1 MKQTIQLLKQ
11 IHYWIGST
19 GFVFLLSIL
28 VLLLSPLFLPYDPY
42 EVNMG
47 MKAQPPSLE
56 HWLGTDGLGRDIVSR
71 ILVGGRVTLGT
82 SFLVLAG
89 TVVIGIPVGLISGYV
104 GGLMDRIFMR
114 VADSFLAFPDFL
126 IAIVLT
132 GLLGPHIVNLMISI
146 IAVKWIAYARIV
158 RNTVRTE
165 SNKDYIAVAKLNGVG
180 TIRMVYKHFL
190 PHVVRHAVVLI
201 PLDIGKVILI
211 IASLSY
217 IGLGVQPPEAEW
229 GNMLNEGRQYF
240 QQSPSLMIIPGLSI
254 MLTVAMANM
263 IGDRIQIRLDL
274 SNRGGVN

>member
-1 MKQTIQLLKQ
+1 MKQTVQLLKQ
-11 IHYWIGST
+11 VHYWIGSI
-19 GFVFLLSIL
+19 GFVFLFCIL
-28 VLLLSPLFLPYDPY
+28 VLFLSPLFIPYDPY
-42 EVNMG
+42 EVNMA
-47 MKAQPPSLE
+47 MKAQRPSLV
-56 HWLGTDGLGRDIVSR
+56 HWLGTDGLGRDILSR

-89 TVVIGIPVGLISGYV
+89 TVLIGIPVGLISGYV
-104 GGLMDRIFMR
+104 GGLMDRVFMR
-114 VADSFLAFPDFL
+114 VADAFLAFPDFL

-132 GLLGPHIVNLMISI
+132 GLLGPHILNLMISI

-165 SNKDYIAVAKLNGVG
+165 SNKDYVAVAKLNGVG
-180 TIRMVYKHFL
+180 TIRMVYKHFI

-240 QQSPSLMIIPGLSI
+240 QQSPFLMIIPGLSI

-263 IGDRIQIRLDL
+263 VGDRIQKRLEV
-274 SNRGGVN
+274 SNRVGVN